1 MSEATL
7 TQHSL
12 LDDSILVNVRTA
24 CNVDERD
31 DGFDEKLIPLINS
44 QMMMAHEFG
53 VGYEGFRI
61 NDVGATWRDWLG
73 DTGVEL
79 SAIQT
84 WLGYSVLLLFDP
96 PDTAAVLS
104 AYQAQIQK
112 FEWMLCNKSCL
123 EGNVKEYVP
132 AQAGF
137 YDRMAE
143 RIAEATADED

>member
-1 MSEATL
+1 MSEAIL

-12 LDDSILVNVRTA
+12 LDDSILVTVRTA
-24 CNVDERD
+24 CNVDEND

-53 VGYEGFRI
+53 IGYEGFQI
-61 NDVGATWRDWLG
+61 SDVRATWRDWLG

-104 AYQAQIQK
+104 SYQAQIQK
-112 FEWMLCNKSCL
+112 IEWMLCNKSCL
-123 EGNVKEYVP
+123 DGYVKEYVP
-132 AQAGF
+132 SRAVF
-137 YDRMAE
+137 YD
-143 RIAEATADED
+143 RIAEATVDED

>member
-1 MSEATL
+1 MSEANL
-7 TQHSL
+7 MQHSL

-31 DGFDEKLIPLINS
+31 EGFDEKLIPLINS

-53 VGYEGFRI
+53 IGYEGFRI
-61 NDVGATWRDWLG
+61 SDIRATWRDWLG
-73 DTGVEL
+73 NEGVDL

-112 FEWMLCNKSCL
+112 IEWMLCNKSCL
-123 EGNVKEYVP
+123 EGYVKEYVP
-132 AQAGF
+132 QHAVF
-137 YDRMAE
+137 YE